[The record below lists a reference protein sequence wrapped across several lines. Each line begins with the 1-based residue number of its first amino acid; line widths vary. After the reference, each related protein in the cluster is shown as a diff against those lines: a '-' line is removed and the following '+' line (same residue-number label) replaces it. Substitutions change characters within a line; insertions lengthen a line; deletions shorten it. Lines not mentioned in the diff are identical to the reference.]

1 MDGHVATPQLAAN
14 PPAAR
19 SRPRVDDL
27 FRAGVYLGTI
37 GFGGGLSVLANIQ
50 SYAVTRKRWLT
61 DREFTNAVTVAQ
73 MLPGGASA
81 NALAY
86 IGLRFAGWRGALGAY
101 VGFVLPGFVSVL
113 LLAWAYVRFGTTP
126 NLATLLGGFNA
137 AVVGI
142 IASITLKMVRT
153 SVSRL
158 WQMGVAALALLFS
171 AVGNAPPGEIV
182 LVAIAAGLAV
192 DQFAPRLAFF
202 FNCHNNVFQE
212 VAKFRAARRMWA
224 QIMRERFGATDP
236 RSLKLRFHTQ
246 TGGVTLTA
254 QQPENNISRVALQA
268 FAAVCGGTQ
277 SLHTNGFDEALA
289 LPSEKS
295 AKIAVRTQQIVAHE
309 SGAADTVDP
318 FAGSFFVEALT
329 DEIESRASELIA
341 KVDELGGSVNAI
353 EFITGEIDESAWG
366 YQERYRIGQD
376 VVVGVNRFVEDDPE
390 VPSDLLRIDPDSE
403 HRQVERLKAFKADRD
418 AELVERRLE
427 ELRDVARG
435 TGNLLPA
442 IRAALKDRC
451 SLGEVCG
458 AMADVFGRYT
468 PTF

>member
-171 AVGNAPPGEIV
+171 AIGNAPPGEIV

-192 DQFAPRLAFF
+192 DLGTKRARLASVRRRRKTDIEPPVALPDEGHPLDSPKLPSPPLSSPWPLGIVAVLAAARVTGLDAEVIRIGLTFFRTGLGAYGGGFAIVPHLKGVIDARGWLTDRQFADAVAIGKLTPGPVLLLATFIGYLRSG
-202 FNCHNNVFQE
+202 V
-212 VAKFRAARRMWA
+212 V
-224 QIMRERFGATDP
+224 GATVATVSIFAAPFLLVVLAGSTLDRL
-236 RSLKLRFHTQ
+236 RSRRFVRAGLRGLTPAVLGLMAAAAIALGDQLNGESEVGIAVAVALTLSRFSLNPALMLLL
-246 TGGVTLTA
+246 GGVVRL
-254 QQPENNISRVALQA
+254 
-268 FAAVCGGTQ
+268 G
-277 SLHTNGFDEALA
+277 LHM
-289 LPSEKS
+289 
-295 AKIAVRTQQIVAHE
+295 VR
-309 SGAADTVDP
+309 
-318 FAGSFFVEALT
+318 L
-329 DEIESRASELIA
+329 
-341 KVDELGGSVNAI
+341 
-353 EFITGEIDESAWG
+353 
-366 YQERYRIGQD
+366 
-376 VVVGVNRFVEDDPE
+376 
-390 VPSDLLRIDPDSE
+390 
-403 HRQVERLKAFKADRD
+403 
-418 AELVERRLE
+418 
-427 ELRDVARG
+427 
-435 TGNLLPA
+435 
-442 IRAALKDRC
+442 
-451 SLGEVCG
+451 
-458 AMADVFGRYT
+458 
-468 PTF
+468 